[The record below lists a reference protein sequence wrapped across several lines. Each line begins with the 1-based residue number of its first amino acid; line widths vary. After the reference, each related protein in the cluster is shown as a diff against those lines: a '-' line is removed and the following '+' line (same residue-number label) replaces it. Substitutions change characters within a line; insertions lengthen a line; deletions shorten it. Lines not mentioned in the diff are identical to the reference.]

1 MYERILV
8 RYGDLTLKGRNK
20 RIFVER
26 VNELIREKV
35 ANPNV
40 TYEKNHDR
48 LYILLNGEDHEPILR
63 ALDKV
68 SGLSSYSLISK
79 TSRDLDAIK
88 ERALAAVQSELR
100 GKRVTFKVETK
111 RTDKHYPL
119 QSPEISRQV
128 ASYVL
133 HHTALLDVDVHRPEL
148 TLNIEVRH
156 HAAYVYCNKIKG
168 MGGFPVGV
176 AGKGLLLLSGGIDSP
191 VAGYLAM
198 KQGIEI
204 EAVHFESTPLTT
216 VESVQKVY
224 DLAEKISVFAPNSRI
239 KLHLVPFAPLHQELL
254 SHVSDSYNITI
265 MRRLMYRISERI
277 AAKQGCKVLI
287 TGESV
292 GQVASQTLQ
301 SMVIINEVVTMPV
314 LRPLA
319 TYDKLD
325 IIALSEQL
333 ECYDISVRPFADCC
347 TVYLPKKPTTSP
359 KQNKALYYETTF
371 DWATLLDEAIENTT
385 TITIHKGDHRDL
397 AMEGL
402 TMEEIFAN
410 DNN

>member
-1 MYERILV
+1 
-8 RYGDLTLKGRNK
+8 
-20 RIFVER
+20 
-26 VNELIREKV
+26 
-35 ANPNV
+35 
-40 TYEKNHDR
+40 
-48 LYILLNGEDHEPILR
+48 
-63 ALDKV
+63 
-68 SGLSSYSLISK
+68 
-79 TSRDLDAIK
+79 
-88 ERALAAVQSELR
+88 
-100 GKRVTFKVETK
+100 
-111 RTDKHYPL
+111 
-119 QSPEISRQV
+119 
-128 ASYVL
+128 
-133 HHTALLDVDVHRPEL
+133 
-148 TLNIEVRH
+148 
-156 HAAYVYCNKIKG
+156 
-168 MGGFPVGV
+168 
-176 AGKGLLLLSGGIDSP
+176 
-191 VAGYLAM
+191 M